1 MRLGLAS
8 KINEMIM
15 EQHQQSTEMIE
26 SLGHLRDN
34 METAQTIK
42 RMDSPS
48 QSSESDKGVDVSDR
62 HTPRTAQKK
71 HRRGRHRRRKQKPYS
86 RMTVDEREK
95 YDARAA
101 KREAEL
107 VGKPSA
113 PWNTTQFIMEDRGKT
128 EVRLPSPRMSRTMSL
143 DSSLSDEDFYESP
156 EDDIFEHGLCLE
168 QDFESTYHQVAS
180 ERLQGLDK
188 GELIEEC
195 LYLEEE
201 RDKCRKELEGV
212 RVNLTESSNEN
223 TKLRE
228 EVERLKMQL
237 SVEEGSGQTDK
248 ALSST

>member
-1 MRLGLAS
+1 MRLGVELKTNS
-8 KINEMIM
+8 EILM
-15 EQHQQSTEMIE
+15 EQQRQSTEMVE
-26 SLGHLRDN
+26 CLGQIRAN
-34 METAQTIK
+34 FGAPEPPSK
-42 RMDSPS
+42 VMDSPS
-48 QSSESDKGVDVSDR
+48 QSSESDKGVDLSER
-62 HTPRTAQKK
+62 HTHRATQRK
-71 HRRGRHRRRKQKPYS
+71 HRRGRHRRRKQKPYA
-86 RMTVDEREK
+86 RMTPEERKK

-128 EVRLPSPRMSRTMSL
+128 EVKLPSPRVSRTMSL

-180 ERLQGLDK
+180 ERLQGLEK

-201 RDKCRKELEGV
+201 RDKCRKELEDV
-212 RVNLTESSNEN
+212 KLNLVDSSNEN

-228 EVERLKMQL
+228 EVERLRSQL
-237 SVEEGSGQTDK
+237 SVETNNQSDAVSE
-248 ALSST
+248 

>member
-1 MRLGLAS
+1 MRSGFAR

-15 EQHQQSTEMIE
+15 EQQEQSTEMTE
-26 SLGHLRDN
+26 SLGRLRGN
-34 METAQTIK
+34 METAEIVK

-86 RMTVDEREK
+86 RMTMDEKER

-128 EVRLPSPRMSRTMSL
+128 EVRLPSPRISRTMSL

-156 EDDIFEHGLCLE
+156 EDDIFEHGLHLE
-168 QDFESTYHQVAS
+168 QDFESAYQQVAS

-212 RVNLTESSNEN
+212 RVSLVESSSEN
-223 TKLRE
+223 AKLRE
-228 EVERLKMQL
+228 EVERLKTQL
-237 SVEEGSGQTDK
+237 STEEANELTDK
-248 ALSST
+248 ALST

>member
-1 MRLGLAS
+1 MRLGLAN
-8 KINEMIM
+8 KINAMIM
-15 EQHQQSTEMIE
+15 EQQKQSTEMME
-26 SLGHLRDN
+26 SLGHLRGSIE
-34 METAQTIK
+34 MTETIK
-42 RMDSPS
+42 QMDSPS

-86 RMTVDEREK
+86 RMTMDEREK

-128 EVRLPSPRMSRTMSL
+128 EVKLPSPRMSRTMSL

-156 EDDIFEHGLCLE
+156 EDDIFEHGHCLE
-168 QDFESTYHQVAS
+168 QGFESTYHQVAS
-180 ERLQGLDK
+180 ERLQGMGK

-212 RVNLTESSNEN
+212 RVNLIESSNEN
-223 TKLRE
+223 AKLRE
-228 EVERLKMQL
+228 EVEKLKSQL
-237 SVEEGSGQTDK
+237 SVEDGVAQPEK
-248 ALSST
+248 ALSS

>member
-1 MRLGLAS
+1 MV
-8 KINEMIM
+8 K
-15 EQHQQSTEMIE
+15 
-26 SLGHLRDN
+26 SLGQLRTTVGATDT
-34 METAQTIK
+34 EK

-62 HTPRTAQKK
+62 HTSRTTQRK
-71 HRRGRHRRRKQKPYS
+71 HRRGKHRRRKQKPYS
-86 RMTVDEREK
+86 RMTPEEK
-95 YDARAA
+95 KRYDARAAA

-128 EVRLPSPRMSRTMSL
+128 EVKLPSPRVSRTMSL

-180 ERLQGLDK
+180 ERLQGLNK

-201 RDKCRKELEGV
+201 RDKCRKELEDV
-212 RVNLTESSNEN
+212 RLSLIDTSSEN
-223 TKLRE
+223 TRLRE
-228 EVERLKMQL
+228 EIEQLKCQL
-237 SVEEGSGQTDK
+237 SVETGGKSETITD
-248 ALSST
+248 

>member
-1 MRLGLAS
+1 MRLGLAL

-15 EQHQQSTEMIE
+15 EQQKQSTEMVE
-26 SLGHLRDN
+26 SLGHLRGGV
-34 METAQTIK
+34 ETKETLK
-42 RMDSPS
+42 RVDSPS
-48 QSSESDKGVDVSDR
+48 QSSESDKGVDVSER
-62 HTPRTAQKK
+62 HTPRAAQKK

-86 RMTVDEREK
+86 RMTTDEKER

-128 EVRLPSPRMSRTMSL
+128 EVKLPSPRVSRTMSL

-156 EDDIFEHGLCLE
+156 DDDIFEHGHCLE

-201 RDKCRKELEGV
+201 KDKYRKELEGMKMD
-212 RVNLTESSNEN
+212 LIDTSNEN
-223 TKLRE
+223 SKLRE
-228 EVERLKMQL
+228 EVERLKSQL
-237 SVEEGSGQTDK
+237 SVEEENGQSEN
-248 ALSST
+248 AVF